1 MLCNRELV
9 NQRLCLTHPY
19 IITLHEVFLTPEH
32 LCIAMEYADGGDL
45 TQFVCNYVTH
55 LVRAAVTISLNSAC
69 PALWF
74 GSNALPLQ
82 LIHRDHS
89 WSTVMNPHCAGQPL
103 HSVCCYALPKPR
115 LGGRCCDR

>member
-1 MLCNRELV
+1 M

-55 LVRAAVTISLNSAC
+55 LVRWVADRTLATNVPPRSRNE
-69 PALWF
+69 
-74 GSNALPLQ
+74 GS
-82 LIHRDHS
+82 
-89 WSTVMNPHCAGQPL
+89 
-103 HSVCCYALPKPR
+103 Y
-115 LGGRCCDR
+115 